1 MTGSFAV
8 APNFQ
13 CKGSWADRLLV
24 AEGDGWR
31 APDETELASLTP
43 STSAS
48 DDAARSSLFTVPMH
62 LRSRFWAMLDEEAAE
77 GSGDFVGFSDEL
89 AQFLTFK
96 NLPPPTDSVCELLI
110 QEAGGAVTTG
120 DVWALIN
127 FGEEP
132 VLLAW
137 PQLQLR
143 LNPGEGLKPDAGS
156 PPDVVPPADDEL
168 NVLFAIR
175 LASAQSEDMA
185 GEPAS

>member
-1 MTGSFAV
+1 MKPLFTI

-31 APDETELASLTP
+31 APHDDEVVSLTVKEP
-43 STSAS
+43 SEDGAVSAC
-48 DDAARSSLFTVPMH
+48 LFTIPAHM
-62 LRSRFWAMLDEEAAE
+62 STRFWAMLQDEAEAGE
-77 GSGDFVGFSDEL
+77 GDFVAFSDDL
-89 AQFLTFK
+89 ANFLTFK
-96 NLPPPTDSVCELLI
+96 DMPPPNDSVCELLI
-110 QEAGGAVTTG
+110 QDASGNLSTT

-127 FGEEP
+127 VGEEP

-143 LNPGEGLKPDAGS
+143 LVPGEGCRLAAGL
-156 PPDVVPPADDEL
+156 PPNILQPAKDEL

-175 LASAQSEDMA
+175 SGQA
-185 GEPAS
+185 